1 MKTKKK
7 KIIAVAMFIVIGTII
22 FWKRD
27 YIKQELGLKKPQV
40 NDNNLPEATSK
51 IDYKE
56 CTKLPYKLGCKGEI
70 IKRIQRAL
78 NLKFESHLV
87 VDGDLGEK
95 TENALVKAG
104 YGKTLEQFELNTLTN
119 LN

>member
-1 MKTKKK
+1 MNNKKK

-27 YIKQELGLKKPQV
+27 YIKQKLGLKKPQV

-78 NLKFESHLV
+78 NLKLDSHLV
-87 VDGDLGEK
+87 VDGYFGEK